1 MLAMSEPANDPTAEV
16 EAALSGDRRARGVVL
31 GVLRDPDRRTGVI
44 DAIARRASEG
54 SEHALELLLAAIDEH
69 DLARSAIRRLVLDP
83 PTVDDINQDVLIVVA
98 EKIGTYRAES
108 RFTTWLY
115 RVARFKAIDHLRRQ
129 RDSVALAD
137 DDSQF
142 PTDAIRMSSLIANR
156 TSIRGAVDELP
167 DHYRDAVVLRDIE
180 CLPYAEVAARAG
192 IPLNT
197 AKTRVARGRALVAAK
212 LTAGTD

>member
-1 MLAMSEPANDPTAEV
+1 MLAMSEPANGPISEV
-16 EAALSGDRRARGVVL
+16 EAALSGDRRARGAVL
-31 GVLRDPDRRTGVI
+31 DILRDSDRR
-44 DAIARRASEG
+44 DAALDTVARVAAGG
-54 SEHALELLLAAIDEH
+54 SQIALELLLSAVDELG
-69 DLARSAIRRLVLDP
+69 LARSAIRRLVLDP

-98 EKIGTYRAES
+98 EKIGTFRGES
-108 RFTTWLY
+108 KFTTWLY
-115 RVARFKAIDHLRRQ
+115 RVARFKSIDHLRRQ

-142 PTDAIRMSSLIANR
+142 PTDAMRMSSLIATR
-156 TSIRGAVDELP
+156 TTIRLAVEELP

-180 CLPYAEVAARAG
+180 CLTYEEVAARAG

-212 LTAGTD
+212 ITAGRD